1 MSNAKLRRCPTTT
14 AGCIVQYSFSL
25 QRWTITMYNM
35 FSFPI
40 CWLYWLRRYSVSE
53 YLLDVVWYAPTSCI
67 IPNRTFRYAYCTMS
81 WSVVNNH
88 SLFDVWLSL
97 VTDEW
102 KTDGQT
108 MEVREKVVQFR
119 NCLETIF

>member
-67 IPNRTFRYAYCTMS
+67 IPNRTFRYSMHTVPCHGR
-81 WSVVNNH
+81 WSIII
-88 SLFDVWLSL
+88 LFLMFGCHLSL
-97 VTDEW
+97 TNGRQTDRLW
-102 KTDGQT
+102 KC
-108 MEVREKVVQFR
+108 EKKWFSSG
-119 NCLETIF
+119 